1 MRCISTTAK
10 LAASTALLLAAATAS
25 AAPPYSGTITLD
37 PDIITATDPTAYT
50 GLTATGRGVRTM
62 FDRRRNAFVQ
72 YDAYLFRATYG
83 DGLQIEFQ
91 VNPEFGSVDAAQT
104 QVAFYAPIIGRLP
117 RMLRRDV
124 QTSWIHQGDQPFG
137 GGNNNLLIHTG
148 SLAQQYIAANIL
160 EETLAHE
167 AAHTSLDAQHAA
179 SAGWLNAQA
188 RDPEFISTYA
198 RDNATREDVAE
209 TIVPWLAL
217 RAGAGRVSSATLATV
232 RGAIPNRIAYLDA
245 QGLDLA
251 PWGAA
256 QAASFAISEGVQGS
270 WANPAHSGQGFFFDV
285 SPSLGKF
292 FGVAWFTWTNA
303 AGQYDWLTGAGTY
316 SGTRATITLH
326 RTTGGRFA
334 AATAVTT
341 APVGTATVDFTSC
354 TQARFDYVLNGVAGS
369 IPLQRLLPPG
379 SLCGAGAA
387 IAVEHDD
394 AH

>member
-1 MRCISTTAK
+1 
-10 LAASTALLLAAATAS
+10 LLLAAATAS
-25 AAPPYSGTITLD
+25 AVPPYSGTITLD
-37 PDIITATDPTAYT
+37 PDIITSADPTAYT

-72 YDAYLFRATYG
+72 YDAYLFRATYA
-83 DGLQIEFQ
+83 DALQIEFQ
-91 VNPEFGSVDAAQT
+91 VNPEFGSVEAAQA

-179 SAGWLNAQA
+179 SAGWLDAQA

-217 RAGAGRVSSATLATV
+217 RARAGRVAPATLTTI
-232 RGAIPNRIAYLDA
+232 RNAIPRRIAYLDA
-245 QGLDLA
+245 QALDLA

-256 QAASFAISEGVQGS
+256 QATTFAIGEGVQGS
-270 WANPAHSGQGFFFDV
+270 WSNPAHNGQGFFFDV
-285 SPSLGKF
+285 SPSIGNF
-292 FGVAWFTWTNA
+292 FGVAWFTWTTTP
-303 AGQYDWLTGAGTY
+303 GQYDWLTGAGTY

-334 AATAVTT
+334 DATPVTT
-341 APVGTATVDFTSC
+341 APVGSATIEFTSC
-354 TQARFDYVLNGVAGS
+354 TQARIDYVLNGASGS
-369 IPLQRLLPPG
+369 IPIQRLLPPG
-379 SLCGAGAA
+379 SLCAA
-387 IAVEHDD
+387 SNAASVESDGVH
-394 AH
+394 